1 MTEKE
6 IKDSYKEICSY
17 IASRRLKDAF
27 DLLDL
32 MIFGTETGE
41 FRDEFEM
48 LETNY
53 KYMLKYTVEGI
64 KDPERQKVYDHLV
77 KDVYRLSDTVKER
90 LLELFSSEY
99 FYVQKRGFRQL
110 STDQSIKILH
120 EMEELHEHA
129 AMEELVS
136 KTVTAGSTQSNT
148 DFTLETLRNHL
159 FRIFWLID
167 TYREFEIKTFTEALK
182 SETLPLYEKSLMVSA
197 VSLGL
202 LHNFDPEKFNLLF
215 DAFQSGE
222 ISLRQRALVGLLFA
236 FYQYDERLVLYR
248 NLTGRWNLLNED
260 PGFKRNV
267 ESIIIQLIR
276 TKETEKISK
285 KLQDEILPE
294 MARIS
299 PNLRNKIDLDKL
311 MEDDLGE
318 DKNPEW
324 MMNILDETP
333 DLRDKMMELTEMQME
348 GADVFMSSFSM
359 LKSFPFFQEMSHWFL
374 PFTTKFPD
382 VRKIYENESNS
393 SILDNIVSS
402 PIMCNSDKYSF
413 TFSIE
418 TIPNDYKE
426 MITSSLRAE
435 AEQLEELRKDGEA
448 IDPETKAKTLS
459 NQYIQDLYRFF
470 KLFPHKGFEDIFNW
484 RFDFHNK
491 LFLKETIAEDPKVLG
506 NIAEYFFSKND
517 FESAEEIYGQLL
529 EQEGENGEQ
538 LQKRA
543 FCQEKMG
550 NYQLALEYYL
560 KAELYDLNR
569 RWNLKKVASCYRK
582 LKQPQKALEY
592 YEAAE
597 ALEPDSLSLQLSKG
611 HCHLEQN
618 NFEEALKCYFK
629 VEYLTKGSP
638 KVWRPIG
645 WCSFLVGKYD
655 QAERYYQKIIENSP
669 NQYDWMNAG
678 HIQWVKGN
686 RQTALDLY
694 KKSIQSKDYTVE
706 KFMKNFEDDIVH
718 LIRHGVNPGDIPIM
732 LDQLRYSL

>member
-6 IKDSYKEICSY
+6 IIDSYQEICSY

-32 MIFGTETGE
+32 LIFGTETGE
-41 FRDEFEM
+41 FRDQFQM
-48 LETNY
+48 HETNY

-64 KDPERQKVYDHLV
+64 NDPERQKVYDHLV
-77 KDVYRLSDTVKER
+77 KDVYRLCDTVKER
-90 LLELFSSEY
+90 LMEHYSGNF
-99 FYVQKRGFRQL
+99 FYVQKRGIRQL
-110 STDQSIKILH
+110 STEQSLKILH

-129 AMEELVS
+129 AMEDLVS
-136 KTVTAGSTQSNT
+136 KTVTSNAAESET
-148 DFTLETLRNHL
+148 DFKLKTLRNHL
-159 FRIFWLID
+159 FRIFWLVD
-167 TYREFEIKTFTEALK
+167 TCQEFEIKTFKAALD
-182 SETLPLYEKSLMVSA
+182 SHSLPLYEKALLVSS
-197 VSLGL
+197 VTLGL
-202 LHNFDPEKFNLLF
+202 LHNFDPEKFHLLF
-215 DAFQSGE
+215 DAFQSDE
-222 ISLRQRALVGLLFA
+222 ISLKQRALVGLLFA
-236 FYQYDERLVLYR
+236 FYKYDKRLTLFR

-260 PGFKRNV
+260 PAFKRNV
-267 ESIIIQLIR
+267 EAIIIQLIR

-299 PNLRNKIDLDKL
+299 PNLRNKMDLDKL
-311 MEDDLGE
+311 MEEGLGE

-333 DLRDKMMELTEMQME
+333 DLRDKMMELTEMQLE

-359 LKSFPFFQEMSHWFL
+359 LKSFPFFQEIAHWFL
-374 PFTTKFPD
+374 PYTTKFPD
-382 VRKIYENESNS
+382 VKRIYEKESNH
-393 SILDNIVSS
+393 IFLDNVFAS

-418 TIPNDYKE
+418 NIPNDYKD
-426 MITSSLRAE
+426 MISSSLNAE
-435 AEQLEELRKDGEA
+435 AEQLEEMRKDGEA
-448 IDPETKAKTLS
+448 IDPETKAKTIS

-470 KLFPHKGFEDIFNW
+470 KLFPQKGFEDIFNW
-484 RFDFHNK
+484 KFDFHNK

-517 FESAEEIYGQLL
+517 FESAEEIYGLL
-529 EQEGENGEQ
+529 LKQEKENGEQ

-569 RWNLKKVASCYRK
+569 KWNLKKIANCYRK

-592 YEAAE
+592 YEAVE
-597 ALEPDSLSLQLSKG
+597 ALEPDSLSLQLNIG
-611 HCHLEQN
+611 HCYLEQN

-629 VEYLTKGSP
+629 VEYLTQGSP

-645 WCSFLVGKYD
+645 WCSFLVGKFD
-655 QAERYYQKIIENSP
+655 QAERYYQKIIEDNP

-686 RQTALDLY
+686 RQEALDYY
-694 KKSIQSKDYTVE
+694 KKSVQSKDYSIE
-706 KFMKNFEDDIVH
+706 KFMKNFDDDIIH
-718 LIRHGVNPGDIPIM
+718 LTRQGVNSGDIPIM